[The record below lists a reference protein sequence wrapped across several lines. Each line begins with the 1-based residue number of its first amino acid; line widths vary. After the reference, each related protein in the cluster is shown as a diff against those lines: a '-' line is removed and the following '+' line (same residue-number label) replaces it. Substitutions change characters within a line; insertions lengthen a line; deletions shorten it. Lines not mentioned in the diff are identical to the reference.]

1 MQCFQCGSEQPG
13 TNAFCTKCGARLS
26 GSTVIERQLG
36 DADNNTMPVSASA
49 KEEEEKILRELKE
62 ALRGVDSDKDNGEPQ
77 KDRPASNT
85 SKKFVV
91 AGVVL
96 VLVLVA
102 VITFE
107 LVRRQEETPVTPPA
121 PIEAVLLPPATP
133 SPADDATRTTVGKI
147 AAILEAIGQYQ
158 KTKKGLPPALT
169 SINRVYA
176 NPKELQDGWG
186 QSILYLVDL
195 TNKTFVIRSVGP
207 DGKRETKDDVSVDS
221 EGLEAWLKEKQDL
234 INEWRLANA
243 EAHARLATAGPTPP
257 DPKKLEATR
266 KIEEENKRK
275 DAETAAAAQ
284 KQEQEEKRLE
294 AARLE
299 EQKRRQADAKKK
311 EEEFRQAKARE
322 EALRQQQSARRAES
336 LHESFIGPLD
346 QWDAPATWEI
356 IRDKEVS
363 ALRVQGLGFLKKG
376 QQWDNYK
383 IEFEV
388 KVNKES
394 AGWVLRAQSSNS
406 FYLFKLGSDR
416 AKAVPKNS
424 LVKYIFLDA
433 QYLNSLKRED
443 APGAAGVTPLSFKV
457 RNKDYYRVMVT
468 VRGNTITHYIDG
480 IQVDAWSDDTF
491 NHGRFGLNASAIE
504 QATIRNLLIEPLR

>member
-26 GSTVIERQLG
+26 GSTVIERQPG
-36 DADNNTMPVSASA
+36 NADDTMPVSNSA

-62 ALRGVDSDKDNGEPQ
+62 ALRGVDSDKTNDEPQ
-77 KDRPASNT
+77 KDRPPSNAS
-85 SKKFVV
+85 KRLVV
-91 AGVVL
+91 AGVAL
-96 VLVLVA
+96 VVVLVA
-102 VITFE
+102 VIWFE
-107 LVRRQEETPVTPPA
+107 LVRRKEETPVTPPA
-121 PIEAVLLPPATP
+121 PIEAILHPPAAP

-169 SINRVYA
+169 TINRVYA
-176 NPKELQDGWG
+176 NPTELQDGWG

-195 TNKTFVIRSVGP
+195 TNKTFVIRSIGP
-207 DGKRETKDDVSVDS
+207 DGKRETKDDISVDS
-221 EGLEAWLKEKQDL
+221 EGLEAWLKEKKDL
-234 INEWRLANA
+234 INEWRSANA
-243 EAHARLATAGPTPP
+243 EAYMRLATSGSTPP
-257 DPKKLEATR
+257 DLKKLEVAR
-266 KIEEENKRK
+266 KIEEENRRK
-275 DAETAAAAQ
+275 QTETASAAQ

-294 AARLE
+294 AARIE
-299 EQKRRQADAKKK
+299 EQKRRQAEAKK
-311 EEEFRQAKARE
+311 EEELRQARARE
-322 EALRQQQSARRAES
+322 EALRQQQAARRAES

-383 IEFEV
+383 LEFEV

-394 AGWVLRAQSSNS
+394 AGWVLRAQNSSS
-406 FYLFKLGSDR
+406 FYLFKLGSER
-416 AKAVPKNS
+416 AKAIPKNS
-424 LVKYIFLDA
+424 LVKYIRHDA

-457 RNKDYYRVMVT
+457 RNKDYYKVMVT

-491 NHGRFGLNASAIE
+491 NHGRFGFNASAIE